1 MGFQR
6 NVPHAMNGSLADIHA
21 AELVL
26 NIYESGFSG
35 RLRFTQN
42 KIRRDIYF
50 RKGDIIFAHSSLPQE
65 RFGEILTRLGK
76 IGTEEFNAV
85 VREVAEG
92 KRLGETLVERGYI
105 STMDLYV
112 GLNYQVQH
120 ILYSVFD
127 WDFGLYEFEE
137 EIRNVQ
143 QEIAV
148 RVSTPDLVVRGVR
161 NITNLTVLDRAVGD
175 ETRVP
180 LPQGTPRLRRTDF
193 DYQEETILSCVD
205 AKADIQQIRNL
216 TKLTPLEF
224 GRAMFSL
231 LLCGIIGFYEEER
244 PKTSEDPRNWTLN
257 LFEPETEPT
266 QAQTVIPT
274 SIEIPMRAQ
283 ERRAI
288 DTFSDGEL
296 RDLVIYTSEKFQTA
310 TDEEVLNLAP
320 GFTQEDIQSSYD
332 YLTAIFHHCY
342 YSSDQFQD
350 LKAIL
355 KSIVDRLAQAHRN
368 LIKVEHHVELPPEIL
383 ATSEVE
389 TDIENPEDDTVA
401 AQADEDTQVPEPES
415 DSEITA
421 VSNPFPEKTEVDDYP
436 MSFQPPPLESFE
448 PPPATPVEVKP
459 KQPEKVAPTPEALYN
474 PKPVLDF
481 PIQISPMPEPT
492 PTEKPKPEKVQTS
505 AAHSGDMSLKELE
518 RLVSTNPSDVAFL
531 RSFGKRLQEAGRPLE
546 GEKQLL
552 RALSIEP
559 RNLENHFALA
569 DFYQAQG
576 LKLKARNHLNIIL
589 QLDPD
594 NERALAVLGVT
605 KRKNMLF
612 QVGVKNQ
619 QDAKNILK

>member
-1 MGFQR
+1 MAFQR

-76 IGTEEFNAV
+76 IGAEEFNAV
-85 VREVAEG
+85 VRQVAEG

-161 NITNLTVLDRAVGD
+161 NITNLTVLNRAVGD
-175 ETRVP
+175 DENRVV
-180 LPQGTPRLRRTDF
+180 LQQGTPRLRRTDF

-205 AKADIQQIRNL
+205 GKSNIQQLRSL
-216 TKLTPLEF
+216 SKLTPLEF

-231 LLCGIIGFYEEER
+231 LLCGTIGFHEEER
-244 PKTSEDPRNWTLN
+244 HKTSEDPRNWTLN
-257 LFEPETEPT
+257 LFEPETEPV
-266 QAQTVIPT
+266 QTVIPK
-274 SIEIPMRAQ
+274 SIEIPTRTQ
-283 ERRAI
+283 ERRPI
-288 DTFSDGEL
+288 DSFSDSEL
-296 RDLVIYTSEKFQTA
+296 RDLVIYTAEKFLTA
-310 TDEEVLNLAP
+310 TDEDVLNLAP
-320 GFTQEDIQSSYD
+320 GFTQEDIQGSYD

-350 LKAIL
+350 LKQTL
-355 KSIVDRLAQAHRN
+355 KLIVDRLAQAHRN
-368 LIKVEHHVELPPEIL
+368 LTKLDHHVDLPVDIL

-389 TDIENPEDDTVA
+389 SNVADLVDPFQEKIELED
-401 AQADEDTQVPEPES
+401 
-415 DSEITA
+415 
-421 VSNPFPEKTEVDDYP
+421 Y
-436 MSFQPPPLESFE
+436 
-448 PPPATPVEVKP
+448 
-459 KQPEKVAPTPEALYN
+459 
-474 PKPVLDF
+474 
-481 PIQISPMPEPT
+481 PIQIEPSIQVGPTPPQPEVVVTQPEEPSPPPETIYSDQDALEVPIQMPPMPEPVQM
-492 PTEKPKPEKVQTS
+492 PPVPAPKPEKRPVVPYS
-505 AAHSGDMSLKELE
+505 SDMTLKQLE
-518 RLVSTNPSDVAFL
+518 QAVSENLVDIEFL
-531 RSFGKRLQEAGRPLE
+531 RNFGLRLQKAGRPLE

-589 QLDPD
+589 QLDPN
-594 NERALAVLGVT
+594 NEKALAVLGIT
-605 KRKNMLF
+605 KRKSMLY
-612 QVGVKNQ
+612 QIDVKNH
-619 QDAKNILK
+619 QDPKDTKLGKRI